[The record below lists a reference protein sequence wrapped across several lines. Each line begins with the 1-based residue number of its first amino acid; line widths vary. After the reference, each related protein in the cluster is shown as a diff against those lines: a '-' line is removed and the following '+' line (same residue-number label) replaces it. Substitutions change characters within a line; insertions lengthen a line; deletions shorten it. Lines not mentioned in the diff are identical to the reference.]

1 MQTQPTI
8 QGERRNTRH
17 GPGVSTTSWR
27 ADLDGASAAIGGL
40 ITAKDAQAL
49 RPGSG
54 MLVVTRGPD
63 TGAQFRLHEAV
74 TSAGRHQ
81 LSDIYLDDITVSRR
95 HAEFRRE
102 GNEFRVVDCG
112 SRNNTFVNREP
123 VESAILTNG
132 DEIQIGKFR
141 LVFVGS
147 AR

>member
-1 MQTQPTI
+1 MQRQPTI

-17 GPGVSTTSWR
+17 GPAEHTAALR
-27 ADLDGASAAIGGL
+27 ADLNSASAAVADL
-40 ITAKDAQAL
+40 IPAKDVEAV

-54 MLVVTRGPD
+54 MLVVTRGPNI
-63 TGAQFRLHEAV
+63 GSQFRLDRPV
-74 TSAGRHQ
+74 MSAGRHQ

-141 LVFVGS
+141 LVFI
-147 AR
+147 AT